1 MGRLMALRLAGI
13 VAGLAVLA
21 ARGDEP
27 LVISPEVMK
36 SFEEYKQQ
44 KKPLYFAVSADGLY
58 SWYIYCPERQCDMT
72 RNYRRL
78 AIDGCEKS
86 GGSDCRILAVGSEIQ
101 VDYRVGDPAAM
112 TPAPAKTAPC
122 GAAEDESDAAAV
134 AAVARLNPRACGNY
148 RAYRNYE
155 HFKAF
160 AGADIGSPRG
170 TWSWASRHKTA
181 QEVVKSALDECEAGR
196 KEFSVAAQCRLFAI
210 GDIVVDGMGEAELRR
225 AVAAYQ
231 QDRDATNADLTTGL

>member
-1 MGRLMALRLAGI
+1 MGRLVSSWLAGVLAG
-13 VAGLAVLA
+13 VAALA

-27 LVISPEVMK
+27 LVVSPDVMK
-36 SFEEYKQQ
+36 SFAEYKQRTR
-44 KKPLYFAVSADGLY
+44 PLYFAVSADGLF

-112 TPAPAKTAPC
+112 TPAPAKSTPC
-122 GAAEDESDAAAV
+122 GAAENESDAAA
-134 AAVARLNPRACGNY
+134 AAGVARLNPRACGNY

-160 AGADIGSPRG
+160 AGADIGMPRG
-170 TWSWASRHKTA
+170 TWSWASRHKTP
-181 QEVVKSALDECEAGR
+181 QEAVKGALARCEEGR
-196 KEFSVAAQCRLFAI
+196 KEFAVAAECRVFAI
-210 GDIVVDGMGEAELRR
+210 GDIVVDGMSDAELRR
-225 AVAAYQ
+225 AMAAYKEN
-231 QDRDATNADLTTGL
+231 RDATNADLAAAQ